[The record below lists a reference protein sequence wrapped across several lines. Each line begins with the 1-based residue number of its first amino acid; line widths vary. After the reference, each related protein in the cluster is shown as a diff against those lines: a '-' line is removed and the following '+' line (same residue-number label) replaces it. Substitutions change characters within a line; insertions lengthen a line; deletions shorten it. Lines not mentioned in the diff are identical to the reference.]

1 MLIQSFSEKCKL
13 VEMESDGFAKESNGE
28 LFKSFC
34 LSPIKGMIMII
45 LTPHSSTQV
54 QQHINYMIQGDL

>member
-1 MLIQSFSEKCKL
+1 
-13 VEMESDGFAKESNGE
+13 MESDGFAKESNGE